1 MNMITLGLL
10 ALLVAETV
18 DVEMVVIAGGEYRPL
33 YFSENSEQ
41 ISVSSF
47 MLDVTPVSNLQFFE
61 FVQHTPVWK
70 KNRIPTLFTEDTY
83 LGHWSEVDDVWKPD
97 ASQSRDAVTSVS
109 WFAAQAYCEGQG
121 KRLPTVAEWEF
132 VARASESHPDGS
144 QESGYNQRILD
155 WYAMPNL
162 NAAIGQTPNNYW
174 GVKDLHGLIWEWTED
189 FNSNLISGES
199 RADASIDTKLYCAAA
214 AADAADPSDY
224 AAFMRYGF
232 RSSLQARFAIS
243 NLGFRCAKNAARPK
257 EDMHD

>member
-1 MNMITLGLL
+1 MNVIAFSLFADIVVG
-10 ALLVAETV
+10 
-18 DVEMVVIAGGEYRPL
+18 MVVVAGGEYRPL
-33 YFSENSEQ
+33 YLSEDSER

-47 MLDVTPVSNLQFFE
+47 MLDITPVSNSNFYE
-61 FVQHTPVWK
+61 FIQHTPGWR
-70 KNRIPTLFTEDTY
+70 KNAIPTLFTENTY
-83 LGHWSEVDDVWKPD
+83 LGHWSEVNNVWKPD
-97 ASQSRDAVTSVS
+97 ASQSEEVVINVS
-109 WFAAQAYCEGQG
+109 WFAARAYCEVQG

-132 VARASESHPDGS
+132 VARASESRPDGS

-162 NAAIGQTPNNYW
+162 NAVIGQTPNNYW

-214 AADAADPSDY
+214 SADAADPSDY

-243 NLGFRCAKNAARPK
+243 NLGFRCAKNAEGAK
-257 EDMHD
+257 EDSDD